1 MDREYIELSIG
12 ISSVLNRIVMGRLSE
27 EFAFE
32 QRFKGEGTSYMNIW
46 RKRTSKCKKGT
57 AREIP
62 LK

>member
-12 ISSVLNRIVMGRLSE
+12 RSSVLDRVVMGRLSE

-46 RKRTSKCKKGT
+46 GKGTSKCKEGT